1 MTAVIR
7 KSGQFR
13 LVVTIIVLTTFIGY
27 LFDFAAPRSF
37 LAPYYL
43 SFRSALLS
51 GTFGVEQILY
61 LLFSIFTGSIFL
73 LVPSYFGLLLS
84 YSFGKVALIA
94 TNFFPLVSILIPA
107 RNQEQ
112 EIGKTL
118 DCLLKS
124 DYPKDKTEII
134 IITSGS
140 TDRTTEICKEF
151 ASKGPVRVLDK
162 TLQRK
167 GKPTA
172 LNLGLA
178 SAKGDLIAIY
188 DADTITAPETIR
200 NLVTPFS
207 ESEVSAVTGPI
218 QVLNEGENKLTKGA
232 SLEYTFYSGAGLLY
246 EIRERLGQGLN
257 LLGRNF
263 CIRKDLLKSFG
274 GFEETALTEDFS
286 VMFKLK
292 EQGKH
297 IAFSPKAVA
306 RDLVPSNWN
315 AFSMQ
320 RKRWTA
326 GWNEENKKYMALA
339 KNKGKAVLSLIN
351 FLIQGN
357 LAIFTLIAMVLAPIF
372 WVLGDYLITIA
383 SLLTIIFTMALMA
396 VSVHRYG
403 NKKYSLLT
411 YFPVFAFI
419 SLFMFKSAA
428 LKPQKGLEWNKTPTE

>member
-1 MTAVIR
+1 MTEAIR
-7 KSGQFR
+7 KSGQLR
-13 LVVTIIVLTTFIGY
+13 IVVTIIFLALFFSY

-37 LAPYYL
+37 LAPYYV

-61 LLFSIFTGSIFL
+61 FSILVFSGFIFL
-73 LVPSYFGLLLS
+73 LVPCYFGILLS
-84 YSFGKVALIA
+84 FSFGKVALIA
-94 TNFFPLVSILIPA
+94 ANFFPLVSILIPA
-107 RNQEQ
+107 KNQEK

-118 DCLLKS
+118 NCLLKS
-124 DYPKDKTEII
+124 DYPKDKMEII
-134 IITSGS
+134 VITSGS
-140 TDRTTEICKEF
+140 TDRTTEICKKF
-151 ASKGPVRVLDK
+151 ASKGPVQVLDK

-167 GKPTA
+167 GKPAA

-178 SAKGDLIAIY
+178 SAKGELIAIY
-188 DADTITAPETIR
+188 DADTITTPETIR

-218 QVLNEGENKLTKGA
+218 QVLNEDENKLTKGA

-292 EQGKH
+292 EQGKR

-339 KNKGKAVLSLIN
+339 KNKGKAALSLIN

-357 LAIFTLIAMVLAPIF
+357 LAIFTLIAMVFSPIF

-383 SLLTIIFTMALMA
+383 SLLTIILTVALMV

-403 NKKYSLLT
+403 NKKYSLLA
-411 YFPVFAFI
+411 YFPVFIFI
-419 SLFMFKSAA
+419 SLFMFKCGA
-428 LKPQKGLEWNKTPTE
+428 LKPQKGLDWSKTPTE